1 MTSTV
6 PHAPAAAVQAEETV
20 SGSLPQEA
28 AHPLVRAALA
38 ILDGLPLARVG
49 RTIAP
54 DTTGWYVRPDTLAS
68 PAQVTVRH
76 VHRGSLRPASA
87 AARRACRAV
96 AAERFVRAGWR
107 VLDFPATV
115 LVVEAPGTL
124 ADWLDRH

>member
-1 MTSTV
+1 MTSTA
-6 PHAPAAAVQAEETV
+6 PHTPATAVQAEETV
-20 SGSLPQEA
+20 LGSLPHEA

-38 ILDGLPLARVG
+38 ILNGLPRARIG
-49 RTIAP
+49 RTIAA

-87 AARRACRAV
+87 AARCAYRAV
-96 AAERFVRAGWR
+96 AAERFARAGWR
-107 VLDFPATV
+107 ALDVPPTV

-124 ADWLDRH
+124 ADWLDQD